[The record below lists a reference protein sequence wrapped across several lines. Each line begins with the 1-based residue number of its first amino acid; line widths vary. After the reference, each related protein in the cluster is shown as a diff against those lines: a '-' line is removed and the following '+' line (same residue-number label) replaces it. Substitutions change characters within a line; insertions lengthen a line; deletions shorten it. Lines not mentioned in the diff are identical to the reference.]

1 MHSNTNKDKGT
12 SLTTQFHAF
21 DNKSTAEI
29 LQTDKNTNGY

>member
-1 MHSNTNKDKGT
+1 MHSNSKKDKGT

-29 LQTDKNTNGY
+29 LQTDKKTYGY